1 MTEKSY
7 FNKMLSSQIKDLF
20 KGIFSAWQH
29 TTILMSSKNDGLC
42 TIIVIIILFKSG
54 FQIQKDLEPTFFLF
68 IRWCWWKIVM
78 KRKKTEEENTFT
90 AIMKKKNRRRKYYIV
105 RGSAFNIRICCML
118 KRQMYV

>member
-68 IRWCWWKIVM
+68 IRWCWWKI
-78 KRKKTEEENTFT
+78 KKKKKKTEEENTFT
-90 AIMKKKNRRRKYYIV
+90 AIMIFKDKLMAAIKVHSLNKQFCTKILF
-105 RGSAFNIRICCML
+105 S
-118 KRQMYV
+118 